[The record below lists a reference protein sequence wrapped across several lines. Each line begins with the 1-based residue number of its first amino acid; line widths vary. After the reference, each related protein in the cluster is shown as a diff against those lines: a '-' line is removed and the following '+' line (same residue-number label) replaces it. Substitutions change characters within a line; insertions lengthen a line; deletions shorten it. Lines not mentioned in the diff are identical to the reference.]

1 MVIIL
6 PGCSGSKMAA
16 PPCLKKSQRM
26 MRRAMTERTP
36 TNINMSNNII
46 SIDYLLL
53 INDCLLLGIKL
64 AVL

>member
-1 MVIIL
+1 
-6 PGCSGSKMAA
+6 
-16 PPCLKKSQRM
+16 
-26 MRRAMTERTP
+26 MTERTP
-36 TNINMSNNII
+36 TNINMSNNIL